1 MKRYV
6 VFAGDRC
13 YASGG
18 ACDYVMD
25 FSKIGEAEA
34 YRNSLVVDRN
44 GNTDTRK
51 WAHVWDTKLH
61 TIYPNEDEDEYGYS
75 SGIA

>member
-13 YASGG
+13 YAVGG

-25 FSKIGEAEA
+25 FSKKQEAES
-34 YRNSLVVDRN
+34 YRNSLVTDHK
-44 GNTDTRK
+44 GDMDTRK

-61 TIYPNEDEDEYGYS
+61 TIYPSDEEDEYGHS
-75 SGIA
+75 CGIA